1 MSSPFTPTQD
11 RRLRTEAEQAP
22 GIVEA
27 NEPAISG
34 CGGHDQLY
42 KTANQLVRSNLPLA
56 AVWKLLLEYNLRCRP
71 PWSKGELI
79 HKLVDAYATTG
90 VYYCEADLMASLP
103 FELNAAET
111 DTDFIA
117 PKASKTPPPRP
128 KPVRDGFGPGTD
140 AQLQRLADLRGI
152 SIAGLRWAQTRGVL
166 VFGFFAGLP
175 VFGVTDSSGSVLEV
189 RRLDGTTFPAIGNLS
204 ERKSHAVRGSSKR
217 HPVGI
222 DEAREC
228 SHIIVVEGVP
238 DFLTAH
244 DLILRAQC
252 NGTIQATSTCAPVAM
267 LSGNVAI
274 DDAALPMFKGK
285 FVRIF
290 YHNDANGTGW
300 KGARRWQQQIVKA
313 GAYSCDFFHVNKITA
328 ATIKDLNEYIVA
340 VDAGLIGDEHN
351 ALEGF
356 WP

>member
-1 MSSPFTPTQD
+1 MRSPITPTQD

-56 AVWKLLLEYNLRCRP
+56 AVWKLLLEYNLRCCP

-90 VYYCEADLMASLP
+90 VYYCEADLMARLP
-103 FELNAAET
+103 FELIAAEI

-117 PKASKTPPPRP
+117 PTASKTPPPRP
-128 KPVRDGFGPGTD
+128 KPVRVGFGPGTET
-140 AQLQRLADLRGI
+140 QLQRLADLRGI
-152 SIAGLRWAQTRGVL
+152 SVPGLRWAQDRGVL
-166 VFGFFAGLP
+166 VFGFFVGMP
-175 VFGVTDSSGSVLEV
+175 VFGLTDCSGTVLEV
-189 RRLDGTTFPAIGNLS
+189 RRLDGKTFPRVGNLS

-222 DEAREC
+222 DEARDFA
-228 SHIIVVEGVP
+228 HIVMVEGVP
-238 DFLTAH
+238 DFLAAH
-244 DLILRAQC
+244 DLIQRQQSTDTNPA
-252 NGTIQATSTCAPVAM
+252 APTCAPVAM

-274 DDAALPMFKGK
+274 EDEALPMFKEK
-285 FVRIF
+285 FVRIV
-290 YHNDANGTGW
+290 YHNDDNGTGW
-300 KGARRWQQQIVKA
+300 KGARRWQQQIAKA
-313 GAYSCDFFHVNKITA
+313 GAYSCDFFHFNKITA
-328 ATIKDLNEYIVA
+328 ATIKDLNEFIVA
-340 VDAGLIGDEHN
+340 VDAGHLGPDQH